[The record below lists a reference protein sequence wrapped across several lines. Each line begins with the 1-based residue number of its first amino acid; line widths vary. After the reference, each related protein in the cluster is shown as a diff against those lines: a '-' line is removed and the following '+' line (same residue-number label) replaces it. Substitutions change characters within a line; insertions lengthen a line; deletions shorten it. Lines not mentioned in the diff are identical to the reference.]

1 MSNVVRA
8 LMTCIGGDVSEKRG
22 QRNQLIW
29 KDDIYGNNFI
39 WIQTWTMKGSSHKY
53 FNEAFNLRGTVSK
66 TLMPGER
73 ALKRKEDKRGWQ
85 DDTRKGEW
93 EGGSHDY
100 WMHSVEQR
108 EGDKQFKSE

>member
-1 MSNVVRA
+1 
-8 LMTCIGGDVSEKRG
+8 
-22 QRNQLIW
+22 
-29 KDDIYGNNFI
+29 
-39 WIQTWTMKGSSHKY
+39 MKGSSHKY

-100 WMHSVEQR
+100 
-108 EGDKQFKSE
+108 